1 MTTQQTTRSLGILG
15 ALRLAASARA
25 HTLSGLALNVLPRDR
40 DLDRVGGELMYA
52 AQDEQRPEAADPA
65 PRRAPAAATRP
76 SRSTVQALHPAGP
89 AISR

>member
-25 HTLSGLALNVLPRDR
+25 HSLSGLALNVLPRDR
-40 DLDRVGGELMYA
+40 DLDRVGDELMYA
-52 AQDEQRPEAADPA
+52 AQDDQRPESALPAAQLDPA
-65 PRRAPAAATRP
+65 TAPRP

-89 AISR
+89 TISR